1 MKEILIT
8 FSLMVSL
15 SLVAQDNPP
24 VMALSFEEALQK
36 ALLQNETLQQSA
48 LHHLEAEQE
57 AKAARGLRMP
67 QVSLSA
73 NYVMM
78 SEDITID
85 MTGVRDAITPIYS
98 ALSQYGTFSGVP
110 NPDPA
115 TSGVMP
121 ILTDEI
127 STAAVRQQLADG
139 LVEVQ
144 NGEWDKTIQQKNFG
158 LVSTNVMWP
167 LFTGGKINAANKVAQ
182 LKINESELINHQK
195 TAAIYRELTERY
207 FGLALAWR
215 VTAVRKEVLEAMQ
228 LHLSDA
234 EKLNREGIISKA
246 ELLHAQVFH
255 AQADREYKK
264 AQRDCEVVNEALRNT
279 LAENEVVS
287 ITPITAL
294 FYLKEI
300 ESADFFKQM
309 ARFNNP
315 QLLQVESKKAMAG
328 EGVKAQRSDFMPTI
342 AAIGT
347 YNLADYQL
355 SPNIPT
361 YMGGVTLSW
370 KLFGGGASRHQY
382 KAALLVEDQVDQVHQ
397 KAIRDIETGI
407 EKYHH
412 ELMMTLEQLEEL
424 ESADQFA
431 SEYYRVQKQAFAEGM
446 ATSSDVVDA
455 SLATTKVHIEQLQAA
470 YQYEIALARLLELAG
485 ATEQFNEYRNNSQT
499 IVLNQ

>member
-1 MKEILIT
+1 MKEILII
-8 FSLMVSL
+8 FSCMVSL

-36 ALLQNETLQQSA
+36 ALLQNETLQQSG
-48 LHHLEAEQE
+48 LHHSEAEQE

-78 SEDITID
+78 SDDITLD
-85 MTGVRDAITPIYS
+85 MTSIQDAITPLYS
-98 ALSQYGTFSGVP
+98 ALSQYGEFSGVSYT
-110 NPDPA
+110 DPE
-115 TSGVMP
+115 TSS
-121 ILTDEI
+121 EI
-127 STAAVRQQLADG
+127 TLSEDVSTTTIREQLADA
-139 LVEVQ
+139 LVEIE
-144 NGEWDKTIQQKNFG
+144 NGDWNKIIQEKNFG
-158 LVSTNVMWP
+158 VVSTNVMWP

-182 LKINESELINHQK
+182 LKIDESELTHHQT
-195 TAAIYRELTERY
+195 TAAVYRELTERY

-215 VTAVRKEVLEAMQ
+215 VTEVRKEVLEAMQ

-234 EKLNREGIISKA
+234 EKLNHEGIISKA

-279 LAENEVVS
+279 LAENEVVN

-300 ESADFFKQM
+300 ESADYFKQM

-315 QLLQVESKKAMAG
+315 QLLQVESKKAQAG
-328 EGVKAQRSDFMPTI
+328 EGIKAQRSEFMPSI
-342 AAIGT
+342 AAVGT

-355 SPNIPT
+355 SSTIPT

-370 KLFGGGASRHQY
+370 KIFGGGASRHQY
-382 KAALLVEDQVDQVHQ
+382 KAALLVEDQVDQAHQ

-431 SEYYRVQKQAFAEGM
+431 SEYYRVEKQAFAEGM

-455 SLATTKVHIEQLQAA
+455 SLATTKVRIEQLQAA

>member
-1 MKEILIT
+1 MKEILII
-8 FSLMVSL
+8 FSCMVSL

-24 VMALSFEEALQK
+24 VMALSFEDALQK
-36 ALLQNETLQQSA
+36 ALLQNETLQQSG
-48 LHHLEAEQE
+48 LHHSEAEQE

-78 SEDITID
+78 SDDITLD
-85 MTGVRDAITPIYS
+85 MTSIRDAITPLYS
-98 ALSQYGTFSGVP
+98 ALSQYGTFSDV
-110 NPDPA
+110 
-115 TSGVMP
+115 SY
-121 ILTDEI
+121 TDAETLSEI
-127 STAAVRQQLADG
+127 TLSDELSTTTIREQLADA
-139 LVEVQ
+139 LVEIE
-144 NGEWDKTIQQKNFG
+144 NGDWNKTIQEKNFG
-158 LVSTNVMWP
+158 VVSTNVMWP

-182 LKINESELINHQK
+182 LKIDESELINHQK
-195 TAAIYRELTERY
+195 TAAVYRELTERY

-234 EKLNREGIISKA
+234 EKLNHEGIISKA

-279 LAENEVVS
+279 LAENEVVN

-300 ESADFFKQM
+300 ESADYFKQM

-315 QLLQVESKKAMAG
+315 QLLQVESKKAQAG
-328 EGVKAQRSDFMPTI
+328 EGIKAQRSEFMPSI
-342 AAIGT
+342 AAVGT

-355 SPNIPT
+355 SSTIPT

-370 KLFGGGASRHQY
+370 KIFGGGASRHQY
-382 KAALLVEDQVDQVHQ
+382 KAALLVEDQVDQAHQ

-431 SEYYRVQKQAFAEGM
+431 SEYYRVEKQAFAEGM

-455 SLATTKVHIEQLQAA
+455 SLATTKVRIEQLQAA

-485 ATEQFNEYRNNSQT
+485 TTAQFNEYRNNSQT